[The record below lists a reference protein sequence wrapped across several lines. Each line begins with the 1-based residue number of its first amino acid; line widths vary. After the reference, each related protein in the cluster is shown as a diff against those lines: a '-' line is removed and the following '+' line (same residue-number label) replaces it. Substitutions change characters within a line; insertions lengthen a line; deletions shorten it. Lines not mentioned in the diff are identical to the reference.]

1 MEYLPGIF
9 ALIVAAAGWFY
20 MFYSR
25 AAHRLAAVED
35 QQINRKRVLLR
46 RVGGFAMVA
55 LGACFYAGY
64 YATDSKQPTRAF
76 AMLWFVVLML
86 MMLIMVLGLIDLRL
100 TRRLREEQKRREQK

>member
-25 AAHRLAAVED
+25 AAHRLSVVED
-35 QQINRKRVLLR
+35 ARMNQKRVILR
-46 RVGGFAMVA
+46 RVNGLAMVA

-64 YATDSKQPTRAF
+64 YATDRERPTRAF
-76 AMLWFVVLML
+76 AALWLTVLVLMFIIV
-86 MMLIMVLGLIDLRL
+86 MLALIDVRL
-100 TRRLREEQKRREQK
+100 TRRLRREQRKREAG

>member
-25 AAHRLAAVED
+25 AAHRLGAIED
-35 QQINRKRVLLR
+35 QRINRKRILLR
-46 RVGGFAMVA
+46 RVGGLAMVV

-64 YATDSKQPTRAF
+64 YSTDVTHPSRAF
-76 AMLWFVVLML
+76 ALLWFVVLML

-100 TRRLREEQKRREQK
+100 TRKLREEQRRREGR